1 MKVNRGAV
9 GRVTQTSNEVLMV
22 MCKLVCKPL
31 TLVQLLQGC
40 SDHHLQVVFSPTV
53 DIHSM
58 QVELAA
64 AAVLKSWLMHADLP
78 EDSDSDLSASRPIL
92 QL

>member
-22 MCKLVCKPL
+22 MYKLVCKPL
-31 TLVQLLQGC
+31 ILVQLLQGC
-40 SDHHLQVVFSPTV
+40 SDHHLVFSPTV
-53 DIHSM
+53 DIACFD

-78 EDSDSDLSASRPIL
+78 EDSDSDLSASRAVL